1 MKERNIKME
10 VLTTKQQLQV
20 FKRLMN
26 YLKRYSKLIVLA
38 FILVIFSVMTDLMGP
53 LIQRNIIDNYVV
65 VENFDMVQIGR
76 LIAMYV
82 LFSIIYSIIKYYS
95 TLLFHKIGYM
105 ITKDI
110 RMDVFSKL
118 QGLGMRYFDQT
129 PVGSIVSRV
138 TNDTQAIQEMFI
150 DVISVILTNVI
161 VIIGIVF
168 VMYRMNPFLA
178 SVIVLFIPIAIF
190 FVWLYQK
197 YSTKWYQLA
206 REKNS
211 QINTRLSE
219 SISGMKIIQEFNQ
232 QKRMIKEF
240 SDLNDE
246 YYEASIMNMKIDA
259 LLLSPV
265 IHILTTIALAILL
278 GYLGLVSFKGQVIV
292 GTAMAFVELIYR
304 LFDPLFQIMDRLSI
318 YQQALVSSERV
329 FKVMDHSEVT
339 PQQNSEANATLKAG
353 KIEFKN
359 VTFSYDGRNNVL
371 KNISFTVNPG
381 ETIALVGHTGSG
393 KSSIINVMMRFYEFY
408 EGDILIDDVSIRDYP
423 IEALRK
429 KMALVLQEPFI
440 FHGNINE
447 NIRLLNDSISDEAI
461 IEACKLVQAD
471 TFINELDE
479 GYNSHVIEGGAAF
492 STGQKQ
498 LLSFARAI
506 VNDPKVLIL
515 DEATANIDTETEG
528 LIQEGLRRIRE
539 GRTTIMIAHR
549 LSTIK
554 DAHQI
559 LVLEDGFIKEAGNHD
574 SLMKEKGLY
583 YGMVELQNSAMDQ

>member
-1 MKERNIKME
+1 ME
-10 VLTTKQQLQV
+10 LLTHKQQIAV
-20 FKRLMN
+20 FKRLMR
-26 YLKRYSKLIVLA
+26 YVKKYSKQIIFAFVLVGFA
-38 FILVIFSVMTDLMGP
+38 VATDLMGP

-65 VENFDMVQIGR
+65 IENFDMPSIGR
-76 LIAMYV
+76 LILFYIVFSLIHSV
-82 LFSIIYSIIKYYS
+82 LKYYG
-95 TLLFHKIGYM
+95 TLYFHRVGNKI
-105 ITKDI
+105 TQDI
-110 RMDVFSKL
+110 RNEIFEKL

-129 PVGSIVSRV
+129 PIGSIVSRV
-138 TNDTQAIQEMFI
+138 TNDTEGIQDMFI
-150 DVISVILTNVI
+150 HVISVILTNIV

-168 VMYRMNPFLA
+168 VMFRLNALLA
-178 SVIVLFIPIAIF
+178 SIVVLFIPISIG

-197 YSTKWYQLA
+197 YSTKYFQLV

-240 SDLNDE
+240 SKLNDE
-246 YYEASIMNMKIDA
+246 YYDASIMNMRIDA

-265 IHILTTIALAILL
+265 IHVLTMIAISILL
-278 GYLGLVSFKGQVIV
+278 TYAGMSSFKGEIIV
-292 GTAMAFVELIYR
+292 GTAMAFMELIYR

-318 YQQALVSSERV
+318 YQQALVSSDRV
-329 FKVMDHSEVT
+329 FKVMDHEEVT
-339 PQQNSEANATLKAG
+339 PQQNPHANAEIQAG
-353 KIEFKN
+353 KIEFKD
-359 VTFSYDGRNNVL
+359 VSFSYDGKNYVL
-371 KNISFTVNPG
+371 NDISFRVNPS

-408 EGDILIDDVSIRDYP
+408 KGDIYIDDVPIRDYP
-423 IEALRK
+423 LESLRK

-440 FHGNINE
+440 FYGNVKD
-447 NIRLLNDSISDEAI
+447 NIRLMNSEITDAQIVEA
-461 IEACKLVQAD
+461 AKLVQAD
-471 TFINELDE
+471 RFINQLED
-479 GYNSHVIEGGAAF
+479 GYDSHVIEGGASF

-506 VNDPKVLIL
+506 VNDPRVLIL

-528 LIQEGLRRIRE
+528 LIQEGLKRIRE

-554 DAHQI
+554 DANHI
-559 LVLEDGFIKEAGNHD
+559 LVLEDGYIKEAGDHEK
-574 SLMKEKGLY
+574 LMAKKGLY
-583 YGMVELQNSAMDQ
+583 YAMVELQNSAMETELN